1 MSLPKSRFRA
11 LMMQHEK
18 AIIEDALRLYDG
30 HHIKAAVWLEIHP
43 ESVRRKMVRYGLT
56 R

>member
-1 MSLPKSRFRA
+1 MKLPKSRFRA
-11 LMMQHEK
+11 LMRQHEQ

-30 HHIKAAVWLEIHP
+30 HPIKAAVWLEIHP
-43 ESVRRKMVRYGLT
+43 ESVRRKMVAFGLA

>member
-11 LMMQHEK
+11 LMQQHEK
-18 AIIEDALRLYDG
+18 AIIEDALRQHDG